1 MNRKPC
7 TEIQACF
14 SSYLDGAM
22 SGHEMLEVSRH
33 IDGLDDGVNGTSA
46 AGCDDCAR
54 ELAAWRLTQEAVSS
68 LGPAKAPAD
77 LALKLRVAISHEHAR
92 RESRLM
98 DRLSLAWDNAVRPLV
113 VQVSAGLAGTVV
125 LGGSI
130 MLLFGMV
137 AAPQPVLANDEPL
150 GALTQPHFLYSTVS
164 PGEIVTAQDTTI
176 VVEAS
181 VDSAGRVYDFTIVS
195 GQQDEGVRA
204 QVADQL
210 LGSVF
215 QPASAFGVPIRG
227 RVVLTFDGISV
238 HG

>member
-7 TEIQACF
+7 TEVQARF
-14 SSYLDGAM
+14 SSYLDGAV
-22 SGHEMLEVSRH
+22 SGHEMLEISRH
-33 IDGLDDGVNGTSA
+33 IDGFEEGGNGDSVS
-46 AGCDDCAR
+46 GCEDCAR
-54 ELAAWRLTQEAVSS
+54 ELAAWRLTQDALLS

-92 RESRLM
+92 REARLT
-98 DRLSLAWDNAVRPLV
+98 DRLSLAWDNAVRPFM
-113 VQVSAGLAGTVV
+113 VQLSAGLAGTVV
-125 LGGSI
+125 LGGCI
-130 MLLFGMV
+130 MLLLGMV

-150 GALTQPHFLYSTVS
+150 GALTAPHFLYSSVS
-164 PGEIVTAQDTTI
+164 PGDIVTAHDTTI

-181 VDSAGRVYDFTIVS
+181 VDASGRVYDYTIVS
-195 GQQDEGVRA
+195 GPQDEAVRT
-204 QVADQL
+204 QVVDQL

-227 RVVLTFDGISV
+227 RVVVTFDGISV

>member
-7 TEIQACF
+7 TEIQARF
-14 SSYLDGAM
+14 SLYLDGAI
-22 SGHEMLEVSRH
+22 SGQEMLEISRH
-33 IDGLDDGVNGTSA
+33 IDGYEAGTEDA
-46 AGCDDCAR
+46 RVAGCQDCAD
-54 ELAAWRLTQEAVSS
+54 ELAAWRLTQDAVSS
-68 LGPAKAPAD
+68 LGTAKAPAD

-92 RESRLM
+92 RESRLL
-98 DRLSLAWDNAVRPLV
+98 DRLSLAWDNV
-113 VQVSAGLAGTVV
+113 VQPFVVKLSAGLAGTVV

-130 MLLFGMV
+130 LLLFGMV

-150 GALTQPHFLYSTVS
+150 GALTAPHYLYSTVS
-164 PGEIVTAQDTTI
+164 PGDIVTAHDTTI

-181 VDSAGRVYDFTIVS
+181 VDAAGRVYDFTIVS
-195 GQQDEGVRA
+195 GPQDEAVRT

-227 RVVLTFDGISV
+227 RVVVTFDGISV

>member
-14 SSYLDGAM
+14 SSYLDGAI
-22 SGHEMLEVSRH
+22 SGQEMLEISRH
-33 IDGLDDGVNGTSA
+33 IDGFENGHHGGPV
-46 AGCDDCAR
+46 AGCEDCAS
-54 ELAAWRLTQEAVSS
+54 ELAAWRLTQDAVSA

-98 DRLSLAWDNAVRPLV
+98 DRLSLAWDNLVRPFA
-113 VQVSAGLAGTVV
+113 VQFSAGLAGTVV

-130 MLLFGMV
+130 MLLLGMV
-137 AAPQPVLANDEPL
+137 AVPQPVLANDEPL
-150 GALTQPHFLYSTVS
+150 GALTAPHFLYSTVS
-164 PGEIVTAQDTTI
+164 PGDIVTAHDATI

-181 VDSAGRVYDFTIVS
+181 VDASGRVYDFTIVS
-195 GQQDEGVRA
+195 GPQDEAVRT

-210 LGSVF
+210 LCSIF

-227 RVVLTFDGISV
+227 RVVVTFDGISV